1 MKEVRRKLN
10 SQQGVSILFALL
22 LLLVTAMVSTV
33 IVSASLSS
41 AKRTNSRKSTIQET
55 SFLDSSAL
63 QIKNQILDVCK
74 NDIPLNGDS
83 ESGYSIDDV
92 GSDFN
97 TEIKELTVA
106 YMNHDTNYS
115 FKEDTNHSFDIV
127 TSYDSKENTVKVQY
141 GYQDVGD
148 DSGLAI
154 FKLTSGES
162 KMYVIFNMT
171 STDSKVTWTWN
182 RASGKGVES

>member
-41 AKRTNSRKSTIQET
+41 AKRTNSRKSAIQET

-74 NDIPLNGDS
+74 NDIPLYVDS
-83 ESGYSIDDV
+83 ESVYSIDDV

-106 YMNHDTNYS
+106 YMNKDTNYTFS
-115 FKEDTNHSFDIV
+115 EETNHSFDIV

-171 STDSKVTWTWN
+171 NTDSKVTWTWN